1 MVLFPQEQQ
10 QKQLELILAIAKNG
24 KLWESKRAPSQEDKV
39 DRRNSSTEGVKQ
51 ISPNQI
57 EALAGQKGTSND
69 QV

>member
-1 MVLFPQEQQ
+1 MVSFPQEQQ

-39 DRRNSSTEGVKQ
+39 DTHNSSTEGVKQ

-57 EALAGQKGTSND
+57 EALAGQKGTNND